1 MTDKFKNQLTGK
13 QIPQDGNRDGEV
25 DGEGKVNVD
34 VDVSE
39 NKITTS
45 NVDKVVT
52 NYDSFDSMDF
62 LNFELLK
69 GIFDYG
75 FKIPSR
81 IQNIAIKEI
90 FDGFDII
97 AQSQSGTGKT
107 GAFTIGALS
116 IVKSEDRYPQ
126 ILVLATTRDLA
137 TQIWTVFTNI
147 AKYLNI
153 SIQLCI
159 GGTKVKTNSNKDPY
173 RNIRT
178 AHVLVGT
185 PGRIHE
191 YITLKAFDPQKLKLF
206 VLDEVDALLKDDF
219 IDQIK
224 NIIVELDANTQIAI
238 FSATYPKF
246 VIEIANAFMSSPK
259 QILLKREDLSL
270 ELIKQYKIYVKF
282 DDYKYATLVDL
293 YKNLL
298 IGQCI
303 IFVNSIKCADELTQ
317 KLETDGYAVG
327 KIHSELD
334 GVQRNDIL
342 KNFRIGVIRVLIA
355 TDILSRGID
364 VEQIGIVINYDI
376 PRDRSQ
382 YIHRIGRS
390 GRFGKIGV
398 AINFVTDRDS
408 RTIHDLEYFFKTRI
422 VDMPDVQVVLTHL
435 SGING
440 YIKMNRN

>member
-1 MTDKFKNQLTGK
+1 MTEQMKNNKERKVERKVERDPKVEEETTDKK
-13 QIPQDGNRDGEV
+13 V
-25 DGEGKVNVD
+25 DEETN
-34 VDVSE
+34 E
-39 NKITTS
+39 R
-45 NVDKVVT
+45 KVVEEES
-52 NYDSFDSMDF
+52 NMVQYDSFDSMDF

-75 FKIPSR
+75 FKSPSR
-81 IQNIAIKEI
+81 IQNVAIKEI
-90 FDGFDII
+90 YDGYDII

-107 GAFTIGALS
+107 GAFTIGSLS
-116 IVKSEDRYPQ
+116 IINPVDKHPQ

-147 AKYLNI
+147 SKHMGI
-153 SIQLCI
+153 SVQLCI
-159 GGTKVKTNSNKDPY
+159 GGTRVKTNTNKDPY
-173 RNIRT
+173 KNIRT
-178 AHVLVGT
+178 AQVLVGT

-206 VLDEVDALLKDDF
+206 VLDEADALLKDDF

-238 FSATYPKF
+238 FSATYPKA
-246 VIEIANAFMSSPK
+246 VIEVANAFMSEPK
-259 QILLKREDLSL
+259 HILLKRENLSL
-270 ELIKQYKIYVKF
+270 DLIKQYKIYVKF

-303 IFVNSIKCADELTQ
+303 IFVNSIKSADDLTK
-317 KLETDGYAVG
+317 KLEEDGYAVG
-327 KIHSELD
+327 KIHSTLD
-334 GVQRNDIL
+334 GVERNDVL
-342 KNFRIGVIRVLIA
+342 KNFRIGLIRVLIA

-376 PRDRSQ
+376 PRDRAQ

-398 AINFVTDRDS
+398 AINFATDRDS
-408 RTIHDLEYFFKTRI
+408 RTIHDLEYFYKTRI
-422 VDMPDVQVVLTHL
+422 GDMPDFQVVLSQL
-435 SGING
+435 SGLKG
-440 YIKMNRN
+440 YIKMNKN

>member
-1 MTDKFKNQLTGK
+1 MSDKYSKNQTNDDAELPVNEETK
-13 QIPQDGNRDGEV
+13 PDNEIPIDY
-25 DGEGKVNVD
+25 
-34 VDVSE
+34 
-39 NKITTS
+39 T
-45 NVDKVVT
+45 
-52 NYDSFDSMDF
+52 SFDSMDF

-75 FKIPSR
+75 FKTPSK
-81 IQNIAIKEI
+81 IQNVAIKEI
-90 FDGFDII
+90 YDGNDVI

-107 GAFTIGALS
+107 GAFTIGSLS
-116 IVKSEDRYPQ
+116 IINPEEKNPQ

-137 TQIWTVFTNI
+137 TQICTVFTNI
-147 AKYLNI
+147 SKYMGI
-153 SIQLCI
+153 SVQLCI

-173 RNIRT
+173 KNIRT
-178 AHVLVGT
+178 SHVLIGT

-191 YITLKAFDPQKLKLF
+191 YITLKAFDPQKLKIF
-206 VLDEVDALLKDDF
+206 VLDEADALLKDDF

-238 FSATYPKF
+238 FSATYPKA
-246 VIEIANAFMSSPK
+246 VIEIANAFMSKPK
-259 QILLKREDLSL
+259 QILLKRENLSL

-303 IFVNSIKCADELTQ
+303 IFVNSIKSADELTE
-317 KLETDGYAVG
+317 KLEVDGYAVG
-327 KIHSELD
+327 KIHGTLD
-334 GVQRNDIL
+334 GIQRNEVL
-342 KNFRIGVIRVLIA
+342 KNFRIGLIRVLIA

-376 PRDRSQ
+376 PRDRAQ

-390 GRFGKIGV
+390 GRYGKIGV
-398 AINFVTDRDS
+398 AINFVTDRNS
-408 RTIHDLEYFFKTRI
+408 RTIHDLEYFYKTRI
-422 VDMPDVQVVLTHL
+422 ADMPDFQVVLCQL
-435 SGING
+435 SGLKG
-440 YIKMNRN
+440 YIKMNKN

>member
-1 MTDKFKNQLTGK
+1 MTDKYNKTVVNDTVNK
-13 QIPQDGNRDGEV
+13 VND
-25 DGEGKVNVD
+25 EGNVD
-34 VDVSE
+34 VVNTE
-39 NKITTS
+39 PQ
-45 NVDKVVT
+45 
-52 NYDSFDSMDF
+52 NYDSFDAMDF

-75 FKIPSR
+75 FKSPSR

-90 FDGFDII
+90 YDGFDII

-107 GAFTIGALS
+107 GAFTIGSLS
-116 IVKSEDRYPQ
+116 ILNPQEKHPQ

-147 AKYLNI
+147 SKHMGINV
-153 SIQLCI
+153 QLCI
-159 GGTKVKTNSNKDPY
+159 GGTRVKTNTNKDPY
-173 RNIRT
+173 KNIRS
-178 AHVLVGT
+178 AQVLIGT

-206 VLDEVDALLKDDF
+206 VLDEADALLKDDF
-219 IDQIK
+219 IEQIK

-238 FSATYPKF
+238 FSATYPRA
-246 VIEIANAFMSSPK
+246 VLEVANAFMSEPK
-259 QILLKREDLSL
+259 QILLKRENLSL
-270 ELIKQYKIYVKF
+270 DLIKQYKIYVKF

-303 IFVNSIKCADELTQ
+303 IFVNSVKCADDLTK
-317 KLETDGYAVG
+317 KLEDDGYAVG
-327 KIHSELD
+327 KIHGALD
-334 GVQRNDIL
+334 GVQRNDML
-342 KNFRIGVIRVLIA
+342 KNFRIGLIRVLIA

-376 PRDRSQ
+376 PRDRAQ

-408 RTIHDLEYFFKTRI
+408 RTIRDLEYFYKTRI
-422 VDMPDVQVVLTHL
+422 TDMPDFQVVLSQL
-435 SGING
+435 SGLKG

>member
-1 MTDKFKNQLTGK
+1 MSNNKNK
-13 QIPQDGNRDGEV
+13 V
-25 DGEGKVNVD
+25 D
-34 VDVSE
+34 
-39 NKITTS
+39 
-45 NVDKVVT
+45 DKVHKKVDEKVDENVEEKET
-52 NYDSFDSMDF
+52 DQSIAKINYDSFDSMDF
-62 LNFELLK
+62 LNFDLLK

-75 FKIPSR
+75 FKSPSR

-107 GAFTIGALS
+107 GAFTIGSLS
-116 IVKSEDRYPQ
+116 ILNPEEKNPQ
-126 ILVLATTRDLA
+126 IIVLATTRDLA
-137 TQIWTVFTNI
+137 TQIFTVYTNI
-147 AKYLNI
+147 SKYMNI
-153 SIQLCI
+153 SVQLCI
-159 GGTKVKTNSNKDPY
+159 GGTRVKTNYNKDPY

-178 AHVLVGT
+178 AQVLVGT

-191 YITLKAFDPQKLKLF
+191 YIKLKAFDPQKLKLF
-206 VLDEVDALLKDDF
+206 VLDEADALLKEDF
-219 IDQIK
+219 IEQIK

-238 FSATYPKF
+238 FSATYPRA
-246 VIEIANAFMSSPK
+246 VLEIANSFMSEPK
-259 QILLKREDLSL
+259 QILLKRDNLSL
-270 ELIKQYKIYVKF
+270 DLIKQYKIYVKF

-303 IFVNSIKCADELTQ
+303 IFVNSIKSADDLTK
-317 KLETDGYAVG
+317 KLDEDGYAVG
-327 KIHSELD
+327 RIHGALD
-334 GVQRNDIL
+334 GIERNDVL
-342 KNFRIGVIRVLIA
+342 KNFRIGLIRVLIA

-376 PRDRSQ
+376 PRDRAQ

-408 RTIHDLEYFFKTRI
+408 RTIHDLEYFYKTRI
-422 VDMPDVQVVLTHL
+422 GDMPDFQVVLSQL
-435 SGING
+435 SGLKG
-440 YIKMNRN
+440 YIKMNLS

>member
-1 MTDKFKNQLTGK
+1 MTE
-13 QIPQDGNRDGEV
+13 QIINNNKDRKEV
-25 DGEGKVNVD
+25 EEETND
-34 VDVSE
+34 
-39 NKITTS
+39 TT
-45 NVDKVVT
+45 KTVV
-52 NYDSFDSMDF
+52 YDSFDSMDF

-75 FKIPSR
+75 FKSPSR
-81 IQNIAIKEI
+81 IQNVAIKEI

-107 GAFTIGALS
+107 GAFTIGSLS
-116 IVKSEDRYPQ
+116 IVNPEDKHPQ

-147 AKYLNI
+147 SKHMRI
-153 SIQLCI
+153 SVQLCI
-159 GGTKVKTNSNKDPY
+159 GGTRVKTNTNKDPY
-173 RNIRT
+173 KNIRT
-178 AHVLVGT
+178 AQVLVGT

-206 VLDEVDALLKDDF
+206 VLDEADALLKDDF
-219 IDQIK
+219 IEQIK

-238 FSATYPKF
+238 FSATYPKA
-246 VIEIANAFMSSPK
+246 VIEVANAFMSEPK
-259 QILLKREDLSL
+259 HILLKRENLSL
-270 ELIKQYKIYVKF
+270 DLIKQYKIYVKF

-303 IFVNSIKCADELTQ
+303 IFVNSIKSADDLTK
-317 KLETDGYAVG
+317 KLEDDGFAVG
-327 KIHSELD
+327 KIHGTLD
-334 GVQRNDIL
+334 GIQRNEVL
-342 KNFRIGVIRVLIA
+342 KNFRIGLIRVLIA

-376 PRDRSQ
+376 PRDRAQ

-398 AINFVTDRDS
+398 AINFATDRDS
-408 RTIHDLEYFFKTRI
+408 RTLYDLEYFYKTRI
-422 VDMPDVQVVLTHL
+422 TDMPDFQVVLSQL
-435 SGING
+435 SGLKG
-440 YIKMNRN
+440 YIKMNKN

>member
-1 MTDKFKNQLTGK
+1 MANNQDK
-13 QIPQDGNRDGEV
+13 
-25 DGEGKVNVD
+25 KVNGIEEIVP
-34 VDVSE
+34 
-39 NKITTS
+39 NKDPEEQI
-45 NVDKVVT
+45 

-75 FKIPSR
+75 FKNPSR
-81 IQNIAIKEI
+81 IQNLAIKEI
-90 FDGFDII
+90 FDGHDII

-107 GAFTIGALS
+107 GAFTIGSLS
-116 IVKSEDRYPQ
+116 IINPADKFPQ

-137 TQIWTVFTNI
+137 TQIWTV
-147 AKYLNI
+147 YSNI
-153 SIQLCI
+153 SKHMNLNIQLCI
-159 GGTKVKTNSNKDPY
+159 GGTKVKTNTNKSDPY
-173 RNIRT
+173 KNIRT
-178 AHVLVGT
+178 AQVIVGT
-185 PGRIHE
+185 PGRVHE
-191 YITLKAFDPQKLKLF
+191 YITLKAFDPQKLKLI

-219 IDQIK
+219 IEQIK

-238 FSATYPKF
+238 FSATYPRTI
-246 VIEIANAFMSSPK
+246 IEIANAFMADPK
-259 QILLKREDLSL
+259 QILLKRENLSL
-270 ELIKQYKIYVKF
+270 DLIKQYKIYVKF

-303 IFVNSIKCADELTQ
+303 IFVNSVKSADELTE
-317 KLETDGYAVG
+317 KLEVDGYAVG
-327 KIHSELD
+327 KIHGTLD
-334 GVQRNDIL
+334 GIQRSDVL
-342 KNFRIGVIRVLIA
+342 KNFRIGLIRVLIA

-376 PRDRSQ
+376 PRDRAQ

-408 RTIHDLEYFFKTRI
+408 RTIHDLEYFYKTKI
-422 VDMPDVQVVLTHL
+422 TDMPEFQVVLSQL
-435 SGING
+435 SGLKG
-440 YIKMNRN
+440 YIKMNKN

>member
-1 MTDKFKNQLTGK
+1 MANNQERKLE
-13 QIPQDGNRDGEV
+13 EV
-25 DGEGKVNVD
+25 NQETI
-34 VDVSE
+34 E
-39 NKITTS
+39 PI
-45 NVDKVVT
+45 

-75 FKIPSR
+75 FKNPSR
-81 IQNIAIKEI
+81 IQNLAIKEI
-90 FDGFDII
+90 FDGHDII

-107 GAFTIGALS
+107 GAFTIGSLS
-116 IVKSEDRYPQ
+116 IINPTDKFPQ

-137 TQIWTVFTNI
+137 TQIWTVFS
-147 AKYLNI
+147 NI
-153 SIQLCI
+153 SKHMNLNIQLCI
-159 GGTKVKTNSNKDPY
+159 GGTKVKTNTNKSDPY
-173 RNIRT
+173 KNIRT
-178 AHVLVGT
+178 AQVIVGT
-185 PGRIHE
+185 PGRVHE

-206 VLDEVDALLKDDF
+206 VLDEADALLKDDF
-219 IDQIK
+219 IEQIK

-238 FSATYPKF
+238 FSATYPRTI
-246 VIEIANAFMSSPK
+246 IEIANAFMAEPK
-259 QILLKREDLSL
+259 QILLKRENLSL
-270 ELIKQYKIYVKF
+270 DLIKQYKIYVKF

-303 IFVNSIKCADELTQ
+303 IFVNSVKSADELTQ
-317 KLETDGYAVG
+317 KLEEDGYAVG
-327 KIHSELD
+327 KIHGALD
-334 GVQRNDIL
+334 GIQRSDVL
-342 KNFRIGVIRVLIA
+342 KNFRIGLIRVLIA

-376 PRDRSQ
+376 PRDRAQ

-408 RTIHDLEYFFKTRI
+408 RTIHDLEYFYKTKI
-422 VDMPDVQVVLTHL
+422 TDMPEFQVVLSQL
-435 SGING
+435 SGLKG
-440 YIKMNRN
+440 YIKMNKN